1 MKTINQ
7 SKITSIKRTDAVSFA
22 MFFVV
27 SLVTPAMGFVVSATA
42 FIVSMYFLYDYISL
56 EQELNHVS

>member
-7 SKITSIKRTDAVSFA
+7 SKIVSIKRTDAVSFA
-22 MFFVV
+22 MFFAI
-27 SLVTPAMGFVVSATA
+27 SLVTPAMGLVVSATA